1 MSEKISIVCKPT
13 ADTFVRF
20 GIVMAALFGFALY
33 FFYDGHTGYRQKNEV
48 IFSHKAFAAL
58 GVEASATTAEAWAL
72 RMAGRPLIETEA
84 VEGEPMVVV
93 GEACYPLPAGC
104 EAAVSCPPEI
114 LNHAG
119 LSSGWNESWAAYTKR
134 MRYPITPDEHPY
146 DLGAIREQ
154 WIAGGVFIL
163 LGCVLLFFALRTR
176 GRVLAL
182 NGDEVTAAGQNFRVA
197 DISCI
202 DLRQWGPGFKGVA
215 TFTVN
220 GRKVRV
226 DGMTYGGFNKDKGE
240 PAETFMQ
247 AVLAQY
253 RGDIIEYE
261 VPEKS
266 DPAS

>member
-48 IFSHKAFAAL
+48 IFSYKAFADL
-58 GVEASATTAEAWAL
+58 GVAATATTAEMWAEL
-72 RMAGRPLIETEA
+72 MAGKPLIATEL
-84 VEGEPMVVV
+84 VEGEPMVVA
-93 GEACYPLPAGC
+93 GGGAYPLPVGC

-119 LSSGWNESWAAYTKR
+119 ISSGWNESWAAYSKR
-134 MRYPITPDEHPY
+134 MRFPITPDEHPY
-146 DLGAIREQ
+146 DMGAIREQ
-154 WIAGGVFIL
+154 WIAGGVFVL
-163 LGCVLLFFALRTR
+163 LGCVLLYFALRTR

-182 NGDEVTAAGQNFRVA
+182 IGDEVTASGQRFCIG
-197 DISCI
+197 DIECI

-215 TFTVN
+215 SFTVK

-240 PAETFMQ
+240 PAEVFMQ

-253 RGDIIEYE
+253 KGDVIEYE
-261 VPEKS
+261 VPEES
-266 DPAS
+266 EPAS